1 MREVMEHT
9 AGKVYLAYLAAT
21 IVGMVVVIVRG
32 ALSVPEGGE
41 PFLLMGWMTAPL
53 VAGVAFV
60 LLWLVGYL
68 VYFFKFWPYR

>member
-1 MREVMEHT
+1 MREVMDHT
-9 AGKVYLAYLAAT
+9 AGKVYLTYLAAT
-21 IVGMVVVIVRG
+21 IVGMVVVIARG
-32 ALSVPEGGE
+32 AMSVPEGAE
-41 PFLLMGWMTAPL
+41 PLLLFGWMTAPL